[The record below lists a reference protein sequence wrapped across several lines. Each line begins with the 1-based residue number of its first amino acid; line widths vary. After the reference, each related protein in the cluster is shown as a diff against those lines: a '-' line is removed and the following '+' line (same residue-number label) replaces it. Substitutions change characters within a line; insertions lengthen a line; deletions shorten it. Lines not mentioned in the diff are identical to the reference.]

1 LTGDRDVSLHIR
13 TVTPDDYA
21 PVIRVLDEWWEGRAM
36 TAMLPKL
43 FFVHFRETS
52 FIAEEDGD
60 MIGFLIGFL
69 SPAITNEAYIHFIGA
84 HPEHRKSGVARTLYE
99 HFFQMA
105 TEAGRH
111 WVRCVTSPVNASS
124 IAFHRAMGFDPEQ
137 GAWADGAVPIER
149 DYDGPGEDRVLL
161 VRKL

>member
-1 LTGDRDVSLHIR
+1 MSPHIR

-21 PVIRVLDEWWEGRAM
+21 RVINVLDAWWGDRAM

-52 FIAEEDGD
+52 FVAELNDD
-60 MIGFLIGFL
+60 LIGFLIGFL
-69 SPAITNEAYIHFIGA
+69 SPAATDEAYIHFVGI
-84 HPEHRKSGVARTLYE
+84 HPDHRKCGVARALYE
-99 HFFQMA
+99 QFFQMA

-111 WVRCVTSPVNASS
+111 WVRCVTSPVNGSS
-124 IAFHRAMGFDPEQ
+124 IAFHRAMGFYPEQ
-137 GAWADGAVPIER
+137 AAWADGAVPIQP